1 MTTPEPETGPDL
13 IRDIAEVLAG
23 LQVPRSI
30 EGGRI
35 LGAALA
41 PWDRITGKLDLFG
54 WQLPEGYEAVLR
66 RRLTE
71 LSREEAGRR
80 QRFVIE
86 EGVNAC
92 AVCHM
97 PMVDGVIAHKLD
109 CTAMWSGSGPR
120 S

>member
-1 MTTPEPETGPDL
+1 MSTEPEPETDL

-23 LQVPRSI
+23 LQVQRSI
-30 EGGRI
+30 ENGRI

-41 PWDRITGKLDLFG
+41 PWDRITKKLDLFG

-71 LSREEAGRR
+71 LSGERR
-80 QRFVIE
+80 QRFVTE

-97 PMVDGVIAHKLD
+97 PMTDGVIAHKLD
-109 CTAMWSGSGPR
+109 CRGMWDKA
-120 S
+120 